1 MRTNPPNLPFLG
13 MDLLDGWT
21 DSTRSTALSLVYQ
34 IGKVEDSL
42 LEVGFCLAM
51 ESLQLA
57 M

>member
-1 MRTNPPNLPFLG
+1 MRTNPPNHPFLG

-34 IGKVEDSL
+34 IGKAEDSL

-51 ESLQLA
+51 ESSQLA